1 MGISSRLR
9 GVLGSGPA
17 LVVLLVAA
25 IVGTATIGAAGAAST
40 GLISAC
46 VNTSSGT
53 IRIIAPGVKTPPGDA
68 SGTCAKNETLLSW
81 NAQGIQGPP
90 GPTGPQGPQ
99 GPAGPAG
106 TAAGSACTTV
116 TGQPGTVRVTVGST
130 NVLTLTCMQNG
141 VAPNWSISPASH
153 DYGSVPLTTSS
164 APFAFIVT
172 NTGNGSGTIPGL
184 TPSASIGPSLTL
196 DQNLTTCSP
205 VAILAPGTSCLL
217 LFAFTPQ
224 ALGLVTGTLQIT
236 GFPSSSVT
244 ISGTGV
250 SAPPVPVFTLA
261 PQAHDY
267 GTVAV
272 GATSAPFTFT
282 LSNTGTG
289 DSGPYQI
296 QLGGIDALQ
305 FLISSTTCDGLNLAA
320 NASCQIAV
328 VFDPTSPGSKTGA
341 VIVSGV
347 VTASAAI
354 TGNLININPAA
365 LSITP
370 ASHDYGLVAVGASA
384 PFTFTLTNVG
394 GTTSG
399 NLSGTLSGTNAA
411 QFTLVSTTCPFGG
424 ALAPAAS
431 CTVTVSFAPTVS
443 GAASAVATASASPG
457 GTASA
462 TLTGTAP

>member
-1 MGISSRLR
+1 VVGISAHLRRVLNSR
-9 GVLGSGPA
+9 PA
-17 LVVLLVAA
+17 LVAILVTA
-25 IVGTATIGAAGAAST
+25 IAGTATIGVAGAATT

-46 VNTSSGT
+46 VNQSSGT
-53 IRIIAPGVKTPPGDA
+53 VRIIGPGVKPQPGDA
-68 SGTCAKNETLLSW
+68 SSCSKNETLLSW
-81 NAQGIQGPP
+81 NAQGIQGPA

-106 TAAGSACTTV
+106 TAAGSTCTTFS
-116 TGQPGTVRVTVGST
+116 GQPGTVRVTVGSQ
-130 NVLTLTCMQNG
+130 NVLTLTCAQNG
-141 VAPNWSISPASH
+141 IAPNWSITPPH
-153 DYGSVPLTTSS
+153 DYGKVPLTTSS
-164 APFAFIVT
+164 APFGFIVT
-172 NTGNGSGTIPGL
+172 NTGNDSGTIPGF
-184 TPSASIGPSLTL
+184 TPSPSIGPSLTVA
-196 DQNLTTCSP
+196 QGTTCSP
-205 VAILAPGTSCLL
+205 VAVYAQGAWCLL

-224 ALGLVTGTLQIT
+224 ALGTVTGTLQVT

-250 SAPPVPVFTLA
+250 SAPAVPVFTLA

-267 GTVAV
+267 GTVAI

-296 QLGGIDALQ
+296 QLGDIDALQ

-328 VFDPTSPGSKTGA
+328 AFDPTSPGPKTGA
-341 VIVSGV
+341 LIVSGLGS
-347 VTASAAI
+347 ASAAI
-354 TGNLININPAA
+354 TGNLVNINPAA
-365 LSITP
+365 LSVTP
-370 ASHDYGLVAVGASA
+370 ASHDYGLVAVGSSAS
-384 PFTFTLTNVG
+384 FTFTVTNGG

-399 NLSGTLSGTNAA
+399 ILGGGLGGLNPA
-411 QFTLVSTTCPFGG
+411 QFQLVSTTCPFGATLG
-424 ALAPAAS
+424 PAAS

-443 GAASAVATASASPG
+443 GVSSAVATASASPG

-462 TLTGTAP
+462 ALTGTAP